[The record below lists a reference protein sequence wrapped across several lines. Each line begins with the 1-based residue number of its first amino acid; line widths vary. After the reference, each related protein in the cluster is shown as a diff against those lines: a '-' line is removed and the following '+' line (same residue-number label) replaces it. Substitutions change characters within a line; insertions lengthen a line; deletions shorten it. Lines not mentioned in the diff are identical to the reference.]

1 MVAGSIPAEGTTET
15 EGDAMANAL
24 LPTNPKTYQGYL
36 FVRVLTFVFMLVVVA
51 RSAIHLVTPD
61 GGAQSIAGIDTT
73 VAGGNNII
81 ALFHQWGAIQLLLVG
96 LMFVLFFF
104 YKGLTP
110 LVILFLC
117 LDAPMRALAGQMGA
131 IESTHTPPG
140 EALNWPVFFVLVIL
154 FGFSLISKRAK

>member
-1 MVAGSIPAEGTTET
+1 MT
-15 EGDAMANAL
+15 NAL
-24 LPTNPKTYQGYL
+24 LPKNPKSYLGYL
-36 FVRVLTFVFMLVVVA
+36 FVRVLTFVFLMVVVA
-51 RSAIHLVTPD
+51 RSAIHLFSPD
-61 GGAQSIAGIDTT
+61 GGAQSIAGIDTS

-96 LMFVLFFF
+96 LMLVLFFV
-104 YKGLTP
+104 YNGLTP
-110 LVILFLC
+110 LIILFLC

-131 IESTHTPPG
+131 VESTRTPPG